1 MHRELS
7 FQLMFLALFAVA
19 NNFKSLGKFLEISNG
34 LNRQE
39 QCRLS
44 LSATVA
50 SFLIMLVALVLG
62 ESLLRFFGL
71 SLASFRI
78 AGGLILMIL
87 GVDMINARKS
97 VDENETNNIPQNYST
112 VISTAIIPV
121 AIPLTTGAGTFSTI
135 IILSDEVGRNWGLY
149 WQLVGAIVAQ
159 TITIFLVFHYSNG
172 ILKLLGRVGMSVLIR
187 IVGLFTLSLGVQFV
201 TTGLLTIFPGLS

>member
-78 AGGLILMIL
+78 AGGLILIIL
-87 GVDMINARKS
+87 GIDMIHARKS
-97 VDENETNNIPQNYST
+97 ADENETNNIPQNYST

-135 IILSDEVGRNWGLY
+135 IILSDEVGRNCGLY

-159 TITIFLVFHYSNG
+159 TIMDSSKKSGDVNA
-172 ILKLLGRVGMSVLIR
+172 R
-187 IVGLFTLSLGVQFV
+187 IE
-201 TTGLLTIFPGLS
+201 